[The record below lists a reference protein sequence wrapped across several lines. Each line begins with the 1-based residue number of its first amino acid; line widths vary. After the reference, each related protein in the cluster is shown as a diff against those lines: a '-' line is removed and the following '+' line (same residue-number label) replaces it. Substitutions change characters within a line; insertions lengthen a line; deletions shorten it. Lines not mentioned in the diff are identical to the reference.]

1 MQNFCKIANTMKRFS
16 HLLKATLLFLSL
28 LPGVLLAQDTL
39 TIVAVGDVMLGTI
52 FPKRSD
58 LADEETAKHFFDE
71 VKPYFKGDVVF
82 CNMEG
87 VLADSMVKMFCFGM
101 PSTYVK
107 YYKDAGFNLISVGNN
122 HSNDFRQYGRDN
134 TTKVLNANHLNWAG
148 FQTKPTATFT
158 INGVRYGF
166 CAFSPNTAI
175 VPLHDYAN
183 MKDLVGQL
191 RKTCDIVIVSMHC
204 GGEGTSYQHVTRKD
218 DYYIEQNRGNAYE
231 FAHLAIDA
239 GADLVLG
246 HGPHVTR
253 GVEIYNGKFIAY
265 SMGNFATYS
274 QIKIAGLLGVAPIFR
289 IRLDAKTGDFIDAQ
303 VISTYQSNPNTGP
316 HIDQN
321 EQALKL
327 IKSLSAKDFYD
338 NPPTISDDGWITK

>member
-1 MQNFCKIANTMKRFS
+1 MKNIMKSLS
-16 HLLKATLLFLSL
+16 HWLKAAILLLLL
-28 LPGVLLAQDTL
+28 LPGALLAQDTI
-39 TIVAVGDVMLGTI
+39 TIVAVGDVMLGSI

-58 LADEETAKHFFDE
+58 LADEETATHFFDE
-71 VKPYFKGDVVF
+71 VKPYFDGDIVF

-87 VLADSMVKMFCFGM
+87 VLADSLVKECKMFCFGM
-101 PSTYVK
+101 PSDYIK
-107 YYKDAGFNLISVGNN
+107 YFVNAGFNLISVGNN

-134 TTKVLNANHLNWAG
+134 TTKVLNDNRLNWSG
-148 FQTKPTATFT
+148 YQTKPTATFV

-183 MKDLVGQL
+183 MKKLVGQL
-191 RKTCDIVIVSMHC
+191 RETCDIVIVSMHC
-204 GGEGTSYQHVTRKD
+204 GGEGTNYQHVTRKD

-239 GADLVLG
+239 GADVVLG

-253 GVEIYNGKFIAY
+253 GVEVYKGKFIAY

-274 QIKIAGLLGVAPIFR
+274 QIKIEGKLGIAPIFR
-289 IRLDAKTGDFIDAQ
+289 IRITKEGDFIDAQ

-316 HIDQN
+316 HID
-321 EQALKL
+321 EKRQALLL
-327 IKSLSAKDFYD
+327 IKSLSATDFYD
-338 NPPTISDDGWITK
+338 NPPTITDDGWITK

>member
-1 MQNFCKIANTMKRFS
+1 MKDVRTMKRFS
-16 HLLKATLLFLSL
+16 HLLKATIFFLSL
-28 LPGVLLAQDTL
+28 LPCMLVAQDTI
-39 TIVAVGDVMLGTI
+39 TIVAVGDVMLGSI

-71 VKPYFKGDVVF
+71 VKPYFNGDIVF

-87 VLADSMVKMFCFGM
+87 VFADSLVKECKSFCFGM
-101 PSTYVK
+101 PSSYVK
-107 YYKDAGFNLISVGNN
+107 YFVDAGFNLISVGNN

-134 TTKVLNANHLNWAG
+134 TAKVLNENRLNWAG
-148 FQTKPTATFT
+148 YQTKPTATFT

-183 MKDLVGQL
+183 MKRLVGEL
-191 RKTCDIVIVSMHC
+191 ASTCDVVIVSMHC
-204 GGEGTSYQHVTRKD
+204 GGEGTNYQHVTREA

-239 GADLVLG
+239 GADVVLG

-274 QIKIAGLLGVAPIFR
+274 QIKIGGKLGIAPIFR
-289 IRLDAKTGDFIDAQ
+289 IRITKEGDYVDAQ
-303 VISTYQSNPNTGP
+303 VISTYQSKPNTGP
-316 HIDQN
+316 HIDEN
-321 EQALKL
+321 KQALKL
-327 IKSLSAKDFYD
+327 IKSLSATDFYD
-338 NPPTISDDGWITK
+338 NPPTVFDDGRITK